1 MFSPRRYW
9 QRFTFR
15 GRETPPVV
23 RVQDASYLISALP
36 PARGPRRPGRGDRP
50 RHRGGR
56 RRDAE
61 PLLESLDVLVELENR
76 EPLHHLQ
83 EFLLRHRC
91 HVRFLPFYQA
101 LTCLDFRSWMDC
113 SAQTSFLFGP
123 ESACASLVMGDAI
136 PPTSRER
143 STSLLGTSASASI
156 SFADNTFPSRYP
168 AFSRIFWFPTE
179 NSRIAFASDTG
190 SLIVYPM
197 AGGPRT

>member
-1 MFSPRRYW
+1 MFSPRGYW

-36 PARGPRRPGRGDRP
+36 PASSIFFFSASASFFSIPSLTGFGIPSTRSFASFRPSPVTSRTTLITWIFLSAKSVRITLKSVFSSAAGPAAPGAG
-50 RHRGGR
+50 GGR
-56 RRDAE
+56 RRDAK

-83 EFLLRHRC
+83 EFLFRHRC

-113 SAQTSFLFGP
+113 STQTSFLFGP
-123 ESACASLVMGDAI
+123 E
-136 PPTSRER
+136 R
-143 STSLLGTSASASI
+143 
-156 SFADNTFPSRYP
+156 
-168 AFSRIFWFPTE
+168 
-179 NSRIAFASDTG
+179 
-190 SLIVYPM
+190 
-197 AGGPRT
+197 